1 LNESSLKHFFFG
13 SGNSRK
19 RKFSGKKIEQNF
31 IVVYWNAAQK
41 HLFADLV
48 YVFSLFWSRLNFST
62 AFSSNAVSIC
72 QNAGLT
78 QITRLEMSARYLVQ
92 LEQKGLAISPELEN
106 KVSIQ
111 LILFL
116 RQTYLSGMD

>member
-1 LNESSLKHFFFG
+1 M
-13 SGNSRK
+13 
-19 RKFSGKKIEQNF
+19 
-31 IVVYWNAAQK
+31 VYWNAAQK

-116 RQTYLSGMD
+116 RQRSLSGMDSLKVPLPFIRWRFRLQSYLIGLGL